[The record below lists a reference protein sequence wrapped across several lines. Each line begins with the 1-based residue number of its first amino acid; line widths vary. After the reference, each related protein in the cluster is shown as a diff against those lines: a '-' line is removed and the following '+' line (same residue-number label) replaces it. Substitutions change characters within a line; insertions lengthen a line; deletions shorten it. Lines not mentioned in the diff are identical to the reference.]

1 MEEQISPL
9 IQSILSTIQNHE
21 KQTSEELEN
30 FKKVLKEK
38 EITILELRELNSKLK
53 SEMEDFLKVSFASR
67 WKKKSEELE
76 KKNIYLEDK
85 IHKLTTT
92 NQELNYKLDKMSEQ
106 KDVTIQTDQCTL
118 TIKTNKGSIYSLTDN
133 KLLTAAGV
141 IAGTVI

>member
-67 WKKKSEELE
+67 WKKKSEEA
-76 KKNIYLEDK
+76 
-85 IHKLTTT
+85 
-92 NQELNYKLDKMSEQ
+92 S
-106 KDVTIQTDQCTL
+106 
-118 TIKTNKGSIYSLTDN
+118 
-133 KLLTAAGV
+133 
-141 IAGTVI
+141 